1 MPSCCTDE
9 GQKPSSFSRIIIKK
23 YFVDFRSLATAAK
36 MVSTENMLA
45 SGASMADR
53 ILSQAELLALLAE
66 RGCLNLMPVGSQNFD
81 ANVLR
86 RLRDKL
92 LQREQWNLA
101 LEVSTKAG
109 LDNTGNVKSLS
120 VGPLKVT

>member
-1 MPSCCTDE
+1 
-9 GQKPSSFSRIIIKK
+9 
-23 YFVDFRSLATAAK
+23 
-36 MVSTENMLA
+36 
-45 SGASMADR
+45 MADR

-66 RGCLNLMPVGSQNFD
+66 RGCLNLMPLVGGQNLYID
-81 ANVLR
+81 PTVLR

-109 LDNTGNVKSLS
+109 LDNSGKLCLS
-120 VGPLKVT
+120 GCFKL

>member
-1 MPSCCTDE
+1 ML
-9 GQKPSSFSRIIIKK
+9 SS
-23 YFVDFRSLATAAK
+23 AASK
-36 MVSTENMLA
+36 
-45 SGASMADR
+45 ADR

-66 RGCLNLMPVGSQNFD
+66 RGCLSLLQTDSSQNLYVD
-81 ANVLR
+81 ATVLR

-109 LDNTGNVKSLS
+109 LDNTGNLFD
-120 VGPLKVT
+120 